1 MKFFSRIRILFNSE
15 ISNETAINI
24 FLRRETKKGLGLFLS
39 KLQRLI
45 VCRNTILYLKYSLLV
60 YFFLNIINCS
70 TIIKIPVVKNSPPGF
85 EQSMGVGRNLGIY
98 VSKSEESIF
107 RDIREWKYLIQGSVL
122 NKFLEKRYF
131 KIVDISKREARLK
144 EVVFSQMMGVNK
156 DITKDL
162 PVDIL
167 LSIEIPQEPISECNQ
182 YTQFYFRQE
191 CAKIDAMGKCLRYVQ
206 KKIPEYSKVLTYT
219 VFVKAKMMNLE
230 TGQSLEYTNSEPAV
244 LTRKSGSPFIDC
256 PSKVEALNEA
266 LNIASEEIAMRLSP
280 SVEEIDVKVYKDDTG
295 FSESLKKK
303 EILKLLESGNSWLKT
318 DKPNIELARRDWET
332 ALKLSNQTSAS
343 AFWNLGVYYWF
354 KGDLIIAGDYFK
366 KSFQIGQDLGW
377 VDSKKRNTF
386 SIFEAEKERLLLQME
401 GK

>member
-1 MKFFSRIRILFNSE
+1 MKCYRCIRILFKLENINE
-15 ISNETAINI
+15 IAINI
-24 FLRRETKKGLGLFLS
+24 FFRRQTEKGLGLS
-39 KLQRLI
+39 QIKLLKSTF
-45 VCRNTILYLKYSLLV
+45 CRNGDLFLKYSLLIY
-60 YFFLNIINCS
+60 YFIIIINCS
-70 TIIKIPVVKNSPPGF
+70 TFIKIPVVKNSPPGF

-256 PSKVEALNEA
+256 PSKLEALNQA
-266 LNIASEEIAMRLSP
+266 LDIASEEIALRLSP
-280 SVEEIDVKVYKDDTG
+280 SIEEIDVKVYKDDAG
-295 FSESLKKK
+295 ISESIRKK
-303 EILKLLESGNSWLKT
+303 EIVKLLESGNSWLKT
-318 DKPNIELARRDWET
+318 DKPNVEFAKREWEA
-332 ALKLSNQTSAS
+332 ALKLSNQKSAS

-354 KGDLIIAGDYFK
+354 KGDLITAGDYFK
-366 KSFQIGQDLGW
+366 KSFQIGEDSGW
-377 VDSKKRNTF
+377 VDSKKRNTI
-386 SIFEAEKERLLLQME
+386 SIFEAEKERLLLQMG

>member
-1 MKFFSRIRILFNSE
+1 MKKCSSIKNICGCRFINRKVTELFFFKFFVFIYLISILFN
-15 ISNETAINI
+15 
-24 FLRRETKKGLGLFLS
+24 
-39 KLQRLI
+39 
-45 VCRNTILYLKYSLLV
+45 
-60 YFFLNIINCS
+60 CS
-70 TIIKIPVVKNSPPGF
+70 TFVKIPIVKNSPPGF

-98 VSKSEESIF
+98 VSKSGDLIF
-107 RDIREWKYLIQGSVL
+107 RDIREWKHLIQGSVL

-144 EVVFSQMMGVNK
+144 EVVFSQMMGANK

-191 CAKIDAMGKCLRYVQ
+191 CAKIDSMGKCLRYVQ

-219 VFVKAKMMNLE
+219 VFVKAKMINME

-256 PSKVEALNEA
+256 PSKLEALNEA
-266 LNIASEEIAMRLSP
+266 LNIASEEIALRLSP
-280 SVEEIDVKVYKDDTG
+280 LVEEINVKVYKDDTG
-295 FSESLKKK
+295 FSESFLKK
-303 EILKLLESGNSWLKT
+303 EILKLLDSGNSWLKT
-318 DKPNIELARRDWET
+318 DNPNVELAKRDWEE
-332 ALKLSNQTSAS
+332 ALKLSNHTSVS
-343 AFWNLGVYYWF
+343 ALWTLGVYYWF
-354 KGDLIIAGDYFK
+354 KGDLITAGDYFK
-366 KSFQIGQDLGW
+366 KAFQKGKDFEW
-377 VDSKKRNTF
+377 MDSKKRNTL
-386 SIFEAEKERLLLQME
+386 SIFESEKERLLLQMG